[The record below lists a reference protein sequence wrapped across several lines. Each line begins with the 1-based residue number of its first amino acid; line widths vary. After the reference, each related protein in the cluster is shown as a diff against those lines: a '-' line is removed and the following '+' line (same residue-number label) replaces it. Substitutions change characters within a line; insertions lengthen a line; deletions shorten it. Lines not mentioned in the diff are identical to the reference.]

1 MKNWEKIK
9 MSIFEPEDTQ
19 PNNIGP
25 FDDNKQDNPTGGEP
39 YSEGDYSE
47 TIPIATDN
55 TIQVAANTDHL
66 PDSKKKRKRR
76 YLPVILG
83 GILLVLLFGAVGG
96 WFGYSQGVSLRIQLE
111 EGNIAMA
118 AATQYA
124 MAEKDIQDGN
134 LQTAQRRLEYV
145 IQVDPNFPG
154 ASEKLTQVLVELAIK
169 NQPTEVPTPTVS
181 PTPDLR
187 GEEEMFVQIQQH
199 LRASEWDAAI
209 VSIDAIRQKNSGY
222 RAVDVDGAYYIALR
236 NRGIDKILREGS
248 LELGIYDL
256 RMAMTFGPI
265 DKEAAGYLNSAR
277 LYNTGAS
284 FWEVDWGKVLEYFS
298 QMYLAMPGL
307 RDASGLTASERYR
320 LASIGYGDKLAA
332 DEDWCGARDS
342 YWNALQV
349 APDDSLSPNAT
360 RVAYE
365 CSPPTEI
372 PQPTEK
378 GPKVEETQPAEEPT
392 QEVTQPSETETP
404 PVGETPPAPEPTS

>member
-1 MKNWEKIK
+1 MLI
-9 MSIFEPEDTQ
+9 SEPEDTQ
-19 PNNIGP
+19 PNKIGP
-25 FDDNKQDNPTGGEP
+25 FDDKNQDNTPGGEA
-39 YSEGDYSE
+39 YSEGNYSE
-47 TIPIATDN
+47 TIPIPTDN

-66 PDSKKKRKRR
+66 PDAKKKRKRR

-83 GILLVLLFGAVGG
+83 GILLVLLLGAIGG
-96 WFGYSQGVSLRIQLE
+96 WIGYSQGVNIRIQQE

-154 ASEKLTQVLVELAIK
+154 ASERLTQVMMELAIK

-199 LRASEWDAAI
+199 LRAGDWEAAI
-209 VSIDAIRQKNSGY
+209 VSIDAIRQKNPEY
-222 RAVDVDGAYYIALR
+222 KVIDVDGMYYIALR
-236 NRGIDKILREGS
+236 NRGINKILQEGS

-256 RMAMTFGPI
+256 SLSEKFGPI
-265 DKEAAGYLNSAR
+265 DKEADSYRNWARYYLSG
-277 LYNTGAS
+277 TS
-284 FWEVDWGKVLEYFS
+284 FWEVDWGRVLEYFS
-298 QMYLAMPGL
+298 QIYLGMPGL
-307 RDASGLTASERYR
+307 RDSSGLTALERYR
-320 LASIGYGDKLAA
+320 LASIGYGDQLAA
-332 DEDWCGARDS
+332 AEDWCGARDY

-349 APDDSLSPNAT
+349 GSDENLGPEAT

-372 PQPTEK
+372 PQPTK
-378 GPKVEETQPAEEPT
+378 NVPKVEETQPAEEPT
-392 QEVTQPSETETP
+392 QEENQPTAEEQPTDVGVTPEAT
-404 PVGETPPAPEPTS
+404 PAP